1 MSELQ
6 VRKVAILGAG
16 VMGAQ
21 IAAHFTNL
29 GYPVLLYDLT
39 SNDPDRSAR
48 AKRGIS
54 QLTTLRPPPLGV
66 ASGASWI
73 EALNYDDDL
82 SRLSECDLIIEAIAE
97 RMELKQAL
105 YDKVTPHLN
114 RSAILASNTSGLSLN
129 ELSRQLPEAVRSRFC
144 GVHFFNPP
152 RYMSLVELIPSSETL
167 SSVMDDLETFLTRRM
182 GKRIIRAMDTPN
194 FVANR
199 VGVLNLLFTLQE
211 AQKFGLDCDVVD
223 DLTGTRL
230 GRPRSATYRTA
241 DVVGLDTL
249 VHVVETLERGLEN
262 DPCLAL
268 YQVPETVRALVSAGA
283 LGAKTGAGFYK
294 KMNRDIFRMNFVTG
308 EYVPANGTAAP
319 EVSKIL
325 EQPLHERFAS
335 LRNSSHPQARF
346 LWAIHRDLFQYCAI
360 YLDRIAHCARDVDM
374 ALRWGYGWREGPF
387 ELWQQAGWSKVAR
400 WIEEDRLAGDVLVPL
415 PLPDWALDGREEVHT
430 RHGSWNAS
438 RHAWHKPAP
447 LPVYA
452 RQWFPEHVYGEEAA
466 TALQAG
472 TTVHEDPFVR
482 GWTVDGKSLIATL
495 KTKMR
500 TFNTGALEGM
510 GRLLDLA
517 EKEFSSLV
525 IWGPG
530 EPFSAGGDL
539 QGFLRLFS
547 QKGMQGFLAEQ
558 QMFQNLMQ
566 RLRHASIPS
575 VAAIQGFALGGGCEL
590 LLHCTRRVAH
600 FESRI
605 GLVDAGIGL
614 LPGAGGLTWLARTA
628 GEKAAAAGVSLD
640 VAGELKEAFSLL
652 MKASVSNSATEA
664 IAMGWLE
671 SACDVIVPH
680 PDELLH
686 VALVQANALAESS
699 YQPPRALPFPVA
711 GREGWST
718 LMAGLVNFH
727 AAGYL
732 TDHDMV
738 VGSAIAQVLCGGD
751 NHAGTLLTEHELLAL
766 EQKHFCALMETVKT
780 RERIQSFLETGKPL
794 RN

>member
-1 MSELQ
+1 
-6 VRKVAILGAG
+6 
-16 VMGAQ
+16 MGAQ

-29 GYPVLLYDLT
+29 GYPVLLYDLA
-39 SNDPDRSAR
+39 SDDQDRNVLAR
-48 AKRGIS
+48 KSIS
-54 QLTTLRPPPLGV
+54 RLTTLRPPPLGL
-66 ASGASWI
+66 ASDSSWI

-82 SRLSECDLIIEAIAE
+82 SRLAECDLIIEAIAE
-97 RMELKQAL
+97 RMELKRVL
-105 YDKVTPHLN
+105 YEKVIPHVN
-114 RSAILASNTSGLSLN
+114 QRAILASNTSGLSIN
-129 ELSRQLPEAVRSRFC
+129 ELSGQLPETVRARFC

-167 SSVMDDLETFLTRRM
+167 SSVVDDLETFLTRRV

-211 AQKFGLDCDVVD
+211 ARKFGLECDVVD
-223 DLTGTRL
+223 DLTGVRL

-249 VHVVETLERGLEN
+249 VHVVETLEEGLTN
-262 DPCLAL
+262 DPCLPL
-268 YQVPETVRALVSAGA
+268 YQVPETIRTLVSAGA

-294 KMNRDIFRMNFVTG
+294 KVDRDIFKMDFVAG
-308 EYVPANGTAAP
+308 AYVPAQGVAAP
-319 EVSKIL
+319 EVVKML
-325 EQPLHERFAS
+325 ELPPQERFSS
-335 LRNSSHPQARF
+335 LKHSSHPQARF
-346 LWAIHRDLFQYCAI
+346 LWAIYRDLFQYCAI
-360 YLDRIAHCARDVDM
+360 YLDRIAHSARDIDM
-374 ALRWGYGWREGPF
+374 ALRWGYGWNEGPF
-387 ELWQQAGWSKVAR
+387 ELWQQAGWSQMAK
-400 WIEEDRLAGDVLVPL
+400 WIEEDRLTGDTLVPL
-415 PLPDWALDGREEVHT
+415 PLPHWVLDGREDIHT
-430 RHGSWNAS
+430 PCGSWNAS
-438 RHAWHKPAP
+438 QHTWHKPVA

-452 RQWFPEHVYGEEAA
+452 RQLFPEQVHGEGIS
-466 TALQAG
+466 TARQAG
-472 TTVHEDPFVR
+472 TTVHEDPFIR
-482 GWTVDGKSLIATL
+482 GWTLDGNTLIATL

-510 GRLLDLA
+510 NHLLDLA
-517 EKEFSSLV
+517 EPKFSSLV

-539 QGFLRLFS
+539 QGFLKLFS
-547 QKGMQGFLAEQ
+547 QKGVDGFLAEQ
-558 QMFQNLMQ
+558 KMFQGLMQ
-566 RLRHASIPS
+566 RLRHALIPS

-605 GLVDAGIGL
+605 GLVEAGVGL

-628 GEKAAAAGVSLD
+628 GERAAAAGTPLD
-640 VAGELKEAFSLL
+640 VAGELKGVFSHV
-652 MKASVSNSATEA
+652 MKGAISNSAIEA
-664 IAMGWLE
+664 VSMGWLN

-686 VALVQANALAESS
+686 VALVQAKALAESG
-699 YQPPRALPFPVA
+699 YQPPRVMPFPVA
-711 GREGWST
+711 GREGWAT

-732 TDHDMV
+732 TDHDMT

-766 EQKHFCALMETVKT
+766 EQKHFCALMETGKT
-780 RERIQSFLETGKPL
+780 RERIHSFLETGKPL